1 MQNPTIRYYPT
12 GNGDM
17 TLIVLSDGTTI
28 LTDCKFRDPDSNG
41 SAGKTYDVKADLL
54 EQLRKEDGVP
64 HLDAFIL
71 THPDKDHCQGFE
83 KHFFQGKPDDYSN
96 SDKDE
101 ERIVIDELWFAPR
114 IFAPHETEL
123 CPDAEAFKKEANRRK
138 ELHQK
143 KNDSRNE
150 PGNQLRCV
158 GYSANGSLEG
168 LDDILAIPGDS
179 TSRIANGD
187 RTDFQ
192 LFLLAPVKKDTDD
205 PDAGRN
211 DTSIAFAAEFLD
223 GENVANRVLFF
234 GDAGCGILE
243 RIYDQNKDTENEHLV
258 YDLLQTPHHCSWYTF
273 SDCSYEQDKT
283 ASNKVI
289 DLLERKR
296 EGAQI
301 IASSK
306 PVKDNDDDP
315 PSYPAKQE
323 YVGIVG
329 RDNFLCTGEYPT
341 ADEPK
346 PLIFSL
352 TENGPRRDDPPK
364 GNQGNTMKKALST
377 TGSKPRTYG

>member
-17 TLIVLSDGTTI
+17 TLIVLTDGTTI
-28 LTDCKFRDPDSNG
+28 LIDCKIRNPDADSDNG
-41 SAGKTYDVKADLL
+41 KIYDVKTDLL
-54 EQLRKEDGVP
+54 ERLWKEDGVP

-83 KHFFQGKPDDYSN
+83 THFYQGKPDDYSE

-101 ERIVIDELWFAPR
+101 ERIIIDELWFAPR
-114 IFAPHETEL
+114 IFAPHETDL
-123 CPDAEAFKKEANRRK
+123 CPDAEAFKKEADRRK

-143 KNDSRNE
+143 KKDSRDE

-158 GYSANGSLEG
+158 GFSANGSLEG
-168 LDDILAIPGDS
+168 LDDILSIPGTL
-179 TSRIANGD
+179 TSRIAGSD
-187 RTDFQ
+187 RTDLQ
-192 LFLLAPVKKDTDD
+192 LFILAPVKKDSDD
-205 PDAGRN
+205 PEGDRN

-223 GENVANRVLFF
+223 GENVTNRVLFF

-273 SDCSYEQDKT
+273 SDCSYDEDNT
-283 ASNKVI
+283 ASEKVI
-289 DLLERKR
+289 ELLERKR

-301 IASSK
+301 VASSK
-306 PVKDNDDDP
+306 PVKDDDDDP
-315 PSYPAKQE
+315 PSYQAKQE
-323 YVGIVG
+323 YVGVVG
-329 RDNFLCTGEYPT
+329 SGNFLCTGEHPSEG
-341 ADEPK
+341 EPK

-364 GNQGNTMKKALST
+364 GNQGNATKGLPA
-377 TGSKPRTYG
+377 TGAKPRTYG